1 MTGLLSSS
9 VLAHWRR
16 MSASAG
22 VTIQYKRG
30 AAVTRLTA
38 VPGRTTHEVTT
49 ADGAISNIQTADW
62 LVKYSDLNLTPER
75 GRDQVELLNDMGE
88 TTATYVVTHPV
99 GGEPWRWSDQY
110 KTIMRIMTVE
120 R

>member
-1 MTGLLSSS
+1 MS
-9 VLAHWRR
+9 VLAAAA
-16 MSASAG
+16 ASHYSRLINTAG
-22 VTIQYKRG
+22 VTIQYRRG
-30 AAVTRLTA
+30 TSVTRMSA

-49 ADGAISNIQTADW
+49 SDGAITNIQTADW
-62 LVKYSDLNLTPER
+62 LVRYSDLNLTPRR
-75 GRDQVELLNDMGE
+75 GQDIVELINDMGE
-88 TTATYVVTHPV
+88 TTNTYVVTHPV